1 MTPTVKSVLAEAMT
15 LTESERLEIAMELLD
30 CLPPEVIPLSLDDLD
45 LHAKLEARSRD
56 RDGAITWLELQ
67 AELGREP

>member
-1 MTPTVKSVLAEAMT
+1 MTPTRESVLAAAMT
-15 LTESERLEIAMELLD
+15 LPESERLEIAVELLG
-30 CLPPEVIPLSLDDLD
+30 CLPPEIIGLSLDDPD

-56 RDGAITWLELQ
+56 RDGSVTWEELQ